1 MLWEIA
7 RGISNI
13 ASEFLYDRSSLV
25 TVVDFNDGRTVKLSP
40 SPNISTHD
48 VLNGIKIKS

>member
-13 ASEFLYDRSSLV
+13 AASFFTSQSLV
-25 TVVDFNDGRTVKLSP
+25 TDVDFNEETDFRNARFL
-40 SPNISTHD
+40 H
-48 VLNGIKIKS
+48 